1 MTVTYT
7 PAAERDLRRSRR
19 ATRPGFSDAMLWATS
34 LVVALGIALAYLGRV
49 RAFDAS
55 ETASNPDPIV
65 NLNTVREPVELEGPL
80 AAVFSD
86 RGDRVFAA
94 SEMFRFI
101 VADSAKRTILPN
113 VGAISRAT
121 VSTKSISS
129 AKSLHLFAD
138 RLKDRT
144 ANAGTAGLPDSIAL
158 LTPGEIATLKPYL
171 VVRTRDDFRKHVLL
185 AGALYLFAFHAV
197 AFAWRRRRV
206 HGDTLLLST
215 AHLLTGIGFAVLLS
229 RPDPLRDGLL
239 FVRFA
244 ETVVGGLALM
254 AGLSLIPFA
263 AAGAV
268 ALSYVPLVGAL
279 SLSILLILFG
289 SGPGSSSARVN
300 LGPLQPIEAIRLLL
314 ALFLAGYFARRWEL
328 LRDVRGQSF
337 RHLRVPAWLN
347 LPRGEYILPVFIG
360 VGAALLFFFVQKD
373 LGPALFLCCV
383 FLAVYAVAR
392 GQIGMAVVG
401 LALLVAGFYVG
412 YRLQISATLADRVR
426 MWQSPW
432 DNTVAGGNQI
442 THAIWA
448 MATGGGFGTGL
459 GLGSSRYL
467 PAGHTDLVLAA
478 IGEELGV
485 VGLIAVAAAFAV
497 LAWRG
502 FRIARRASNDYGFFL
517 ATALTLFLALPVLIM
532 ASGVV
537 GLTPLTGVVTPFLSY
552 GGSAM
557 LANFAAIGI
566 LAAIHADE
574 RPTGDFTPFRVP
586 LKWLGTVLAGCAAVL
601 LAIAVNVQVV
611 SADTYLVR
619 PHLGVQADGARRF
632 EYNPRIL
639 DVASRIPRGTIYD
652 RHGLPLATDDP
663 QVIAQ
668 AAQAYARLGVTLSDV
683 CLDRTERCYPLGG
696 RAYHVIGDARTRTN
710 WTASNTSFVERD
722 SADRLRGFDDHAA
735 TVKTIDR
742 AGRTLYTV
750 ARDYRDL
757 VPLLRHRYEPN
768 DRAVASF
775 QARPR
780 DVRLTIDANL
790 QLRVA
795 AIVADYARKAD
806 GRAAAVVLDPDTG
819 AVLASASYP
828 WPTPLHP
835 SGATSMDDGD
845 SLLDRARYGTYPP
858 GSTFKLVV
866 ALAALGQN
874 PDSGAA
880 TYTCARL
887 PNGRIGAVIPG
898 WTRPVRDDVLDT
910 QPHGTINM
918 HEGFVHSCNAYF
930 AQLATRL
937 GPAPLVSIAGRV
949 GIPLARDSAGALQR
963 VRDTLP
969 QVGYGQ
975 AEVVA
980 SPIRMATVAAAVAA
994 NGVLHQPHV
1003 EQNQGEAVR
1012 TDQLADPAT
1021 ARRLGRFM
1029 RDVVLTGTGRSLRA
1043 HPGQI
1048 AGKTGTAEV
1057 SNAPSHGWFVGFAPY
1072 GPAKK
1077 RIAFAIIVEHAGYG
1091 GATAAPA
1098 AGEIVTAA
1106 AAAGLIEK

>member
-7 PAAERDLRRSRR
+7 RAAERDLRRTQRTTGSGLS
-19 ATRPGFSDAMLWATS
+19 AALLLATS

-55 ETASNPDPIV
+55 ETVSNPAQIV
-65 NLNTVREPVELEGPL
+65 NLNTVRDPVELEGPL
-80 AAVFSD
+80 AAVFAD

-94 SEMFRFI
+94 RELSRFTG
-101 VADSAKRTILPN
+101 ADAAKRTIIPN
-113 VGAISRAT
+113 VGAIARAT
-121 VSTKSISS
+121 VSTKAIAST
-129 AKSLHLFAD
+129 KTLHVLAD
-138 RLKDRT
+138 RLRERVGSG
-144 ANAGTAGLPDSIAL
+144 AAAGVPDSIPL
-158 LTPGEIATLKPYL
+158 LTPAEIATLKPYL
-171 VVRTRDDFRKHVLL
+171 VVRTRDEFRQDVLL
-185 AGALYLFAFHAV
+185 AGALYLFAFQAV
-197 AFAWRRRRV
+197 ALVWRWRRV

-239 FVRFA
+239 FVRFT
-244 ETVVGGLALM
+244 ETIVAGLALM
-254 AGLSLIPFA
+254 AGLSLVRFA

-268 ALSYVPLVGAL
+268 ALSYVPLFAAL

-300 LGPLQPIEAIRLLL
+300 LGPIQPIEAIRLLL

-337 RHLRVPAWLN
+337 RHLRLPAWLN
-347 LPRGEYILPVFIG
+347 LPRGEYILPVFVG
-360 VGAALLFFFVQKD
+360 VGTALLFFFVQKD

-432 DNTVAGGNQI
+432 DNTVPGGNQV

-485 VGLIAVAAAFAV
+485 VGLIVVAGAFAV
-497 LAWRG
+497 LTWRG

-566 LAAIHADE
+566 LAAIYADG
-574 RPTGDFTPFRVP
+574 RPAGDFTPFRVP

-601 LAIAVNVQVV
+601 VAIAVNVQVV

-639 DVASRIPRGTIYD
+639 DVAARIPRGSIYD
-652 RHGLPLATDDP
+652 RRGLPLATDDP
-663 QVIAQ
+663 EVITGAV
-668 AAQAYARLGVTLSDV
+668 QAYARLGITLADV
-683 CLDRTERCYPLGG
+683 CPDRTQRCYPLGG
-696 RAYHVIGDARTRTN
+696 RAYHILGDARTRTN

-722 SADRLRGFDDHAA
+722 SANRLRGFDDHAA
-735 TVKTIDR
+735 TVKTTDR

-757 VPLLRHRYEPN
+757 IPLLRHRYEP
-768 DRAVASF
+768 DSPAVASF
-775 QARPR
+775 EARPR

-806 GRAAAVVLDPDTG
+806 GKAAAVVLDPETG

-828 WPTPLHP
+828 WPESLDQ
-835 SGATSMDDGD
+835 AQAASMDDGD
-845 SLLDRARYGTYPP
+845 SLLDRARYGNYPP

-866 ALAALGQN
+866 AMAALGHN
-874 PDSGAA
+874 PDAGAS

-930 AQLATRL
+930 AQLATSL
-937 GPAPLVSIAGRV
+937 GPAPLVSLAGRL
-949 GIPLARDSAGALQR
+949 GIPLARESASALQR

-994 NGVLHQPHV
+994 NGVLHQAHV
-1003 EQNQGEAVR
+1003 EQSQPEAAR
-1012 TDQLADPAT
+1012 TEQVADPAT
-1021 ARRLGRFM
+1021 ARRLGGFM

-1057 SNAPSHGWFVGFAPY
+1057 TNAPSHGWFVGFAPY